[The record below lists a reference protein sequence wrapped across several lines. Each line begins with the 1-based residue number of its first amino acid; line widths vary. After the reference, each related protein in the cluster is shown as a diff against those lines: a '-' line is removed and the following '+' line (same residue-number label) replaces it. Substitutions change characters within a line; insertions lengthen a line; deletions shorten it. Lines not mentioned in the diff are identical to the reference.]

1 LKTAVSKKNDIT
13 IKGNRDM
20 FGEKRFGMG
29 PIPNSPEC
37 YINEKQV
44 YGMSILRKFGWQLVC
59 IRRPSL
65 SEITT
70 IFKNSQEKRVGVLDK
85 DGILKISNDLKIRG
99 SAI

>member
-1 LKTAVSKKNDIT
+1 ML
-13 IKGNRDM
+13 
-20 FGEKRFGMG
+20 GEKRFGMG

-44 YGMSILRKFGWQLVC
+44 YGMSILKKFGWQLVC

-65 SEITT
+65 SEVTT
-70 IFKNSQEKRVGVLDK
+70 IFKNSHEDRVGVLDK
-85 DGILKISNDLKIRG
+85 DGVLRISKDLKIRG